1 MSRPSIR
8 GGDKCLRRRGKGRC
22 CTRAGQEL
30 LTHMATTAFSSQLN
44 REARADGGAVADL
57 WRRAYKL
64 LHLLADRRFRAG
76 LRHGVA
82 ATIEHAGA
90 LAGRDFASVVDIGAN
105 RGQFTLFS
113 AGLYPQARI
122 FAFEPL
128 PGPYAVLAR
137 IAAGH
142 GRTQTFRAAIGPR
155 VATAS
160 IHMMKPDDCSSL
172 LAPTGRQAAMFPQS
186 RLAGTFPVQMAPL
199 HAFVGPGDLCAPAL
213 LKLDVQGFELAALE
227 GCASLLDRF
236 AAVYVECSFVPL
248 YADQP
253 LADQVLAHVREQGF
267 RLTGIYNLVHD
278 RAGHAVQADFLC
290 ERP

>member
-1 MSRPSIR
+1 
-8 GGDKCLRRRGKGRC
+8 
-22 CTRAGQEL
+22 
-30 LTHMATTAFSSQLN
+30 MALISPDIQLE
-44 REARADGGAVADL
+44 RDMRADGGAVADL
-57 WRRAYKL
+57 GRRAHKL
-64 LHLLADRRFRAG
+64 LRLLADRRFRAG
-76 LRHGVA
+76 LRHGVG

-90 LAGRDFASVVDIGAN
+90 LAGRDFASVVDVGAN
-105 RGQFTLFS
+105 RGQFTLFV

-137 IAAGH
+137 IAS
-142 GRTQTFRAAIGPR
+142 GRERIQTFRAAIGPR

-160 IHMMKPDDCSSL
+160 IHVMHPEDSSSL
-172 LAPTGRQAAMFPQS
+172 LAPTERQSAVFPQT
-186 RLAGTFPVQMAPL
+186 RLAGTLPVEMAPL

-253 LADQVLAHVREQGF
+253 LADEVLAHLRAHGL
-267 RLTGIYNLVHD
+267 RLAGIYNLVDD
-278 RAGHAVQADFLC
+278 RGGRAVQADCLC
-290 ERP
+290 ERR